1 MEFTELQEH
10 VREVVLYIISIGS
23 GKSRTWQKIAF
34 KLRPRS
40 WLLSFLRRAKLI
52 TVAYLVSWLSLSYS
66 RILSMADWIY
76 LVSQYLGSSSLE
88 MYVINNWEKFEMS
101 IYLSWSQWKFF
112 MYHILKS
119 SMGLKVMEGS
129 TGLINCIKE
138 WIPCLFS
145 PGTLRG

>member
-1 MEFTELQEH
+1 MEFPEFQEH
-10 VREVVLYIISIGS
+10 VREVVLYTNCIGS
-23 GKSRTWQKIAF
+23 GKSRTCQKIAF

-40 WLLSFLRRAKLI
+40 WLESFLRRAKMI
-52 TVAYLVSWLSLSYS
+52 TVAYLVAWLFLSYS

-101 IYLSWSQWKFF
+101 IYLSWSHWIFF
-112 MYHILKS
+112 TYHILKS

-138 WIPCLFS
+138 WIPCLFP